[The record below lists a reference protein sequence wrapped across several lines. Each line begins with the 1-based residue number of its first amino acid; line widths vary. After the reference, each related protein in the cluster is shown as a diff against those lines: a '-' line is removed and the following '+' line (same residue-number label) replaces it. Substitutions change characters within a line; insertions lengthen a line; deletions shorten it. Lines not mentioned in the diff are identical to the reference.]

1 MRIQIDGTGVI
12 NKGAELMLYAIVNE
26 VIQKLP
32 DVDLLYNGIGKVPS
46 FFNGKVKKRNG
57 IGWGEFLEPFHVQ
70 SILRR
75 INFSYNIFSLRY
87 ALSGIDV
94 VIDAGGFQF
103 SDQFFITNTDLKQL
117 ERYYS
122 RLKKNGTKIILLP
135 QAYGPFKTD
144 IGKKIAAILNT
155 YVDVIF
161 VRDKVSLNYLKE
173 VQIDYDKIVL
183 FPDFT
188 ALVSSVLPEK
198 YAYLQGAVG
207 VIPNY
212 QMIKKTSTHAN
223 DYIHF
228 LCSIIEHV
236 KAKGYNVFMLNHEG
250 ELDLSL
256 CNDVNSLLDSKIEIV
271 TGLNALE
278 IKGVI
283 SQCYFL
289 ISSRYHGIVNALNT
303 GVPCVATS
311 WSHKYKELFG
321 DFGLTSKLINVDQGK
336 NALSTIDSLLLMEEN
351 QLVREQLKEAHEC
364 IISKNIAMW
373 EIVWNKIL

>member
-1 MRIQIDGTGVI
+1 M
-12 NKGAELMLYAIVNE
+12 
-26 VIQKLP
+26 
-32 DVDLLYNGIGKVPS
+32 
-46 FFNGKVKKRNG
+46 
-57 IGWGEFLEPFHVQ
+57 
-70 SILRR
+70 
-75 INFSYNIFSLRY
+75 
-87 ALSGIDV
+87 
-94 VIDAGGFQF
+94 
-103 SDQFFITNTDLKQL
+103 
-117 ERYYS
+117 
-122 RLKKNGTKIILLP
+122 
-135 QAYGPFKTD
+135 
-144 IGKKIAAILNT
+144 NT

-283 SQCYFL
+283 SQIGRSTRL
-289 ISSRYHGIVNALNT
+289 NSSH
-303 GVPCVATS
+303 AT
-311 WSHKYKELFG
+311 
-321 DFGLTSKLINVDQGK
+321 
-336 NALSTIDSLLLMEEN
+336 
-351 QLVREQLKEAHEC
+351 
-364 IISKNIAMW
+364 
-373 EIVWNKIL
+373 